1 MVEND
6 NDTEKVSAAADTE
19 KAQSTAEAGVE
30 RAARL
35 SDEVMKS
42 VEAGQRAAIDAVR
55 KFFDRVDEVIRGEG
69 ASRRQNVIDA
79 ALDMAERIVVMQ
91 SEFVR
96 SVARSADQTLRKSD
110 DASQ

>member
-1 MVEND
+1 MAENAK
-6 NDTEKVSAAADTE
+6 NTQKTSAVADTGQ
-19 KAQSTAEAGVE
+19 AQSTAETVVE
-30 RAARL
+30 RAADL

-55 KFFDRVDEVIRGEG
+55 KFFDGVDEAIRGEG

-79 ALDMAERIVVMQ
+79 ALDMAEQIVSMQ
-91 SEFVR
+91 SGFVR
-96 SVARSADQTLRKSD
+96 SVARSADQAPRRPD